1 VSLLC
6 QAKFKGIEKT
16 DVGEVGLGTAIS
28 GIKTM
33 GLNIEELQEEGSVMI
48 SVDPWLR
55 NVDEITSATMHHSF
69 RPPLPDL
76 KSQKHQNSLL
86 FLQLL

>member
-1 VSLLC
+1 V
-6 QAKFKGIEKT
+6 KT
-16 DVGEVGLGTAIS
+16 IPLYGYSDFWRRQCSHTFGARAWRTGVV
-28 GIKTM
+28 
-33 GLNIEELQEEGSVMI
+33 
-48 SVDPWLR
+48 R
-55 NVDEITSATMHHSF
+55 NGDEITSATMHHSF